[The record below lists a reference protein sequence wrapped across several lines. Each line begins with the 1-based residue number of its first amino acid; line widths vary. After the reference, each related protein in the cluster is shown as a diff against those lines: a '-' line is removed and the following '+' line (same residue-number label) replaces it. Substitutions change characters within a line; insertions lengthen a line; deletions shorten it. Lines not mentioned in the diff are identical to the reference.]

1 MYLLVVL
8 ALAIVRGRYAA
19 IISAV
24 VAFLS
29 LAYFIM
35 PHPNSLLVSRIKE
48 WIALSIFLIVAIL
61 VGHLAATLRE
71 REKYTKR
78 KLRTLV
84 ESNIFG
90 MAVTDRAGRIHE
102 VNDRYVQVV
111 GYRKDELLSETF
123 NWRHLIPPDYQEALV
138 HTEETLLSTGALP
151 PQEWESLR
159 KDGSH
164 VPILIA
170 GALIEEER
178 DLALTVILDLSE
190 QKAAERRK
198 QEFMSMVSH
207 ELRTPLT
214 SIMGFLDLA
223 LLYCDL
229 FPRPLSP
236 QAEQLLCKMETGLKR
251 AMRQVEVEARLVEE
265 LLEMSRLE
273 LHEFELSLQ
282 LENLVTIVQETVT
295 NQQQAARTRHI
306 ELVLPPDEVVP
317 VLVDAGRIGQALTN
331 YLTNALKYAPVD
343 QVVSMRLV
351 VEASS
356 ARVSVCDQGPG
367 LTPEQQRRVWERF
380 YQVAAPGL
388 QGPDGGLG
396 LGLAIARAI
405 IEQHQGQVGVESAPG
420 HGATFWFTLPIEV
433 SPEE

>member
-1 MYLLVVL
+1 
-8 ALAIVRGRYAA
+8 
-19 IISAV
+19 
-24 VAFLS
+24 
-29 LAYFIM
+29 
-35 PHPNSLLVSRIKE
+35 
-48 WIALSIFLIVAIL
+48 
-61 VGHLAATLRE
+61 
-71 REKYTKR
+71 
-78 KLRTLV
+78 
-84 ESNIFG
+84 
-90 MAVTDRAGRIHE
+90 
-102 VNDRYVQVV
+102 
-111 GYRKDELLSETF
+111 
-123 NWRHLIPPDYQEALV
+123 
-138 HTEETLLSTGALP
+138 
-151 PQEWESLR
+151 
-159 KDGSH
+159 
-164 VPILIA
+164 
-170 GALIEEER
+170 
-178 DLALTVILDLSE
+178 
-190 QKAAERRK
+190 
-198 QEFMSMVSH
+198 
-207 ELRTPLT
+207 
-214 SIMGFLDLA
+214 
-223 LLYCDL
+223 
-229 FPRPLSP
+229 
-236 QAEQLLCKMETGLKR
+236 
-251 AMRQVEVEARLVEE
+251 
-265 LLEMSRLE
+265 
-273 LHEFELSLQ
+273 LQ